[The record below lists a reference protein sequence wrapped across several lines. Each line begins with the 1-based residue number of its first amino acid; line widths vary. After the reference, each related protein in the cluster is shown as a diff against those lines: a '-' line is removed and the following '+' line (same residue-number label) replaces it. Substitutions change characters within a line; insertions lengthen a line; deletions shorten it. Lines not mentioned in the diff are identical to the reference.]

1 MVGAV
6 LLGTELLYVLAANAV
21 IVSGVIQRAA
31 AASPDKV
38 DLGWNRAYSPWPGRV
53 YVSGF
58 RVGVQDPVMQFRLT
72 IDAAKLDVALWALL
86 HKTFR
91 ASHIHAEG
99 VSFRFLTRVDGT
111 AGRERRVEAFPPIE
125 GLPRPAL
132 LPKPRPP
139 PLTPAQVEMLWTVQ
153 LDDVQASVTELWLLE
168 FRYHGPARVSG
179 GFALSPLRKLWI
191 GPALL
196 DLDGG
201 ELRAGEHVISSA
213 FALNAEVTIAPVDL
227 RASPGVRVLQALTTS
242 IHFDTALEDLGAA
255 ELYLDGLGAHGS
267 GRLSA
272 ALEIAGGRLKPG
284 STLEASLPGTSLQFE
299 GQRFT
304 GDTHA
309 TFSVGDVGDVA
320 NEPTLL
326 ASLRGALSLKLPDMK
341 VVEAGL
347 SEVSAK
353 AILADDDLSS
363 GLSLKRL
370 YAVVGEASVPDAR
383 PVTGTIAK
391 LVPFFAKIFAQ
402 IVLGNGPLVASATA
416 YVTPEYTLVR
426 LKHLQLGDAELEGA
440 AVPGADGW
448 TGAAAGHFGSIPLG
462 LRLHHNTVET
472 VLFAPSSWL
481 GFELLKVGIEPELAQ
496 QPPALQ
502 APLWLDPRSN

>member
-6 LLGTELLYVLAANAV
+6 LLGIELLYVLTANVV

-38 DLGWNRAYSPWPGRV
+38 ELGWDRAFSPWPGRV

-72 IDAAKLDVALWALL
+72 IDAAKLDVALWTLL
-86 HKTFR
+86 HRTFR

-132 LPKPRPP
+132 LPKPPP
-139 PLTPAQVEMLWTVQ
+139 PLLTPEQTELLWTVQ

-179 GFALSPLRKLWI
+179 GFALSPLRKLWV
-191 GPALL
+191 GPAALH
-196 DLDGG
+196 LDGG
-201 ELRAGEHVISSA
+201 ELRAGEQVISSA
-213 FALNAEVTIAPVDL
+213 FALNAAITIAPVDL

-242 IHFDTALEDLGAA
+242 VHFDTALEDLGAA
-255 ELYLDGLGAHGS
+255 ELYLDGLRAHGA
-267 GRLSA
+267 GKLA
-272 ALEIAGGRLKPG
+272 ASLEIAGGKLMPG
-284 STLEASLPGTSLQFE
+284 STLEASFPGTSLQFE
-299 GQRFT
+299 GQGFT

-309 TFSVGDVGDVA
+309 TFSVDDVA

-326 ASLRGALSLKLPDMK
+326 ATLRGALSLNLPDMK
-341 VVEAGL
+341 VVEAAL

-353 AILADDDLSS
+353 AVLADNDLSS
-363 GLSLKRL
+363 GLNLQRL
-370 YAVVGEASVPDAR
+370 YAVVGEARVADAR

-391 LVPFFAKIFAQ
+391 FVPFFAQ

-472 VLFAPSSWL
+472 VLFAPSAWL
-481 GFELLKVGIEPELAQ
+481 DFELLKAGIEPELAQ
-496 QPPALQ
+496 QPSPLQ
-502 APLWLDPRSN
+502 AAQ